1 MLGLA
6 RLIGHRNA
14 RHRPPKVTMLT
25 QAEGSR
31 KRDEACVAP
40 EVKAETQGWYW
51 LQHELVR
58 ERVNRMISGDR
69 RVDVYGRF
77 GEFLAENGVETP
89 LQACVSLGWGSG
101 GLERDL
107 LARRLIADIDAYD
120 LSADA
125 ITEPPRQS
133 EPHGPGSIRYH
144 AAGWDG
150 FSLPEGQSDAAFA
163 SSSVHRVH
171 ALEMLFDTIRKALK
185 PDGIFHLNE
194 FVGPTRFQ
202 WTDDQLRLTNAYL
215 DTLPERLR
223 QTPAGRKSAVERP
236 SIEQMLATD
245 PTSALR
251 SAEIKGVLSQYFEIV
266 EERPYGGTL
275 LHIGLFGIAQNF
287 AMDNSED
294 IQHLKRFFDLEDRA
308 IGDGVIGNDFAV
320 LTAQPVVRGRRA
332 KRGACFTTQ
341 LRPSPEFAFPGVD
354 LTISNADN
362 MRQSTD
368 DHYLSVGRSAI
379 SAIER
384 SLGGGV
390 PRAILDLPCGFG
402 RVTRFLRARYPDAAI
417 TVSDLDGSG
426 VAFSA
431 EQFSGRPAISVRDFR
446 DLDLGETYDLIWV
459 GSLITHLPAE
469 QTGWFFGAMARH
481 LTPCGRLVASL
492 HGPSIIPRLLEIGYG
507 LTPGRAQEVVSQ
519 FERIGFGYHDYY
531 DSGHLYGAA
540 ITNDHYGISLTNES
554 WVRAQLLQ
562 HGLELVAYETRS
574 WDDHHDVLVARLPPT
589 R

>member
-14 RHRPPKVTMLT
+14 RHRPPEVTMLT

-320 LTAQPVVRGRRA
+320 LTAQPV
-332 KRGACFTTQ
+332 
-341 LRPSPEFAFPGVD
+341 
-354 LTISNADN
+354 
-362 MRQSTD
+362 
-368 DHYLSVGRSAI
+368 
-379 SAIER
+379 
-384 SLGGGV
+384 
-390 PRAILDLPCGFG
+390 
-402 RVTRFLRARYPDAAI
+402 I
-417 TVSDLDGSG
+417 TVSDLDESG

>member
-1 MLGLA
+1 
-6 RLIGHRNA
+6 
-14 RHRPPKVTMLT
+14 
-25 QAEGSR
+25 
-31 KRDEACVAP
+31 
-40 EVKAETQGWYW
+40 
-51 LQHELVR
+51 
-58 ERVNRMISGDR
+58 MISGDR

-125 ITEPPRQS
+125 ITEPPRAVGTARAGVDPLPCCRLGWFQPAGGAIRRSLCIQLGASRPCAGNAVRHYSQGPEARRYLSS
-133 EPHGPGSIRYH
+133 ERVCRTDALSVDRRSVAFDKRVSGHF
-144 AAGWDG
+144 AG
-150 FSLPEGQSDAAFA
+150 AFA
-163 SSSVHRVH
+163 ADPGRAESQPWNDRASSKCWPR
-171 ALEMLFDTIRKALK
+171 IRH
-185 PDGIFHLNE
+185 PP
-194 FVGPTRFQ
+194 FVR
-202 WTDDQLRLTNAYL
+202 
-215 DTLPERLR
+215 
-223 QTPAGRKSAVERP
+223 RKSKACSV
-236 SIEQMLATD
+236 
-245 PTSALR
+245 
-251 SAEIKGVLSQYFEIV
+251 QYFEIV

-294 IQHLKRFFDLEDRA
+294 IQHLKRFFDAEDRA

-390 PRAILDLPCGFG
+390 PRAILDLSVRLRTGDAFPC
-402 RVTRFLRARYPDAAI
+402 VRATTDAAI
-417 TVSDLDGSG
+417 TVSDLDESG
-426 VAFSA
+426 V
-431 EQFSGRPAISVRDFR
+431 SVF
-446 DLDLGETYDLIWV
+446 
-459 GSLITHLPAE
+459 
-469 QTGWFFGAMARH
+469 
-481 LTPCGRLVASL
+481 
-492 HGPSIIPRLLEIGYG
+492 
-507 LTPGRAQEVVSQ
+507 GRA
-519 FERIGFGYHDYY
+519 I
-531 DSGHLYGAA
+531 
-540 ITNDHYGISLTNES
+540 
-554 WVRAQLLQ
+554 
-562 HGLELVAYETRS
+562 
-574 WDDHHDVLVARLPPT
+574 
-589 R
+589 